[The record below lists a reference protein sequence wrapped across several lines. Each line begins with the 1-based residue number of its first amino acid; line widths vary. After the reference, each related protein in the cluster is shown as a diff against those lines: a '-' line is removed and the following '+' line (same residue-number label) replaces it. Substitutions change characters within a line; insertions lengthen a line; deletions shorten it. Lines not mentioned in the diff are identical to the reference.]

1 MRVKAWCPW
10 VAFLACAPGAYAQL
24 PCTVLTDP
32 TELKFSALGGNL
44 QVSVHSSGGCSW
56 NTGSDAAWLTVSA
69 APSGAGDGQ
78 VILHAS
84 ANSREFRIGMA
95 TIGNLE
101 LPVSQSGPDRSWE
114 IPGLSFGKNRWSIVR
129 ITNPSLLQRTVM
141 LDVYRE
147 SGTRLAIQPVFDL
160 QARQILEIVFEPGS
174 VTLFRRNAKEPGD
187 SKEDGTIEYVLTG
200 GMPEGGSWVRVA
212 QTREAGKPDLEVRSI
227 EEYLDGD
234 KLLDLVREAKEPVDL
249 SLPVS
254 MRASEVR
261 GQQFYFLN
269 TSDRQTVVALCADNR
284 IVRAPCEGRNRPVSH
299 FVVRPN
305 QMFVV
310 NVKRLTQKYFFV
322 ESSAGGKAILAK
334 LVRGKGTTRV
344 FSSESSI
351 SFGES
356 SR

>member
-10 VAFLACAPGAYAQL
+10 VAFLACAPGTYAQS

-32 TELKFSALGGNL
+32 ADLKFSAIGGDL
-44 QVSVHSSGGCSW
+44 QVSVHSSSGCSW
-56 NTGSDAAWLTVSA
+56 NTGSDAAWLTVRAASA
-69 APSGAGDGQ
+69 GAGDSQ

-101 LPVSQSGPDRSWE
+101 LLVSQSGPDRSWE

-147 SGTRLAIQPVFDL
+147 SGTRFAIQPVFDL
-160 QARQILEIVFEPGS
+160 QARQILDIVFEPGS
-174 VTLFRRNAKEPGD
+174 VTLFRRIAPEPGD
-187 SKEDGTIEYVLTG
+187 SKGDWTLEYVLTG
-200 GMPEGGSWVRVA
+200 GMPEGGNWVRVA
-212 QTREAGKPDLEVRSI
+212 QAREAGKPDLEVRAV

-234 KLLDLVREAKEPVDL
+234 KLFDLAREASEPVDL

-254 MRASEVR
+254 MRASDVR
-261 GQQFYFLN
+261 GRQFYFLN
-269 TSDRQTVVALCADNR
+269 TSDRQTLVALCAENR
-284 IVRAPCEGRNRPVSH
+284 IVRAPCQSRNRPVSH
-299 FVVRPN
+299 FVVKPN

-334 LVRGKGTTRV
+334 LARGNGTTRV
-344 FSSESSI
+344 FSTESSI